1 MSIVLLYLLKANLVI
16 SIFFLAYYCLMR
28 TEKFFR
34 LNRIVL
40 LSAIGLAFLLPLLP
54 SMENAAESRLGRGM
68 SSLSPFSHA
77 EHPFSKA
84 QDTAT
89 VSTPAQALVSI
100 PSKNNTFS
108 ISQAVDLLEW
118 VYFLVVGLLLL
129 RLLFQIQQVGRIIRR
144 SRREKVNGI
153 VYCYHE
159 RDLPVFSFFH
169 YLVMNK
175 GQYPPIEVDQIIAH
189 EQVHIRQVHNFDL
202 LLVEVIHAFFWINP
216 LLVGFKRTVKL
227 NLEFIADKAVLD
239 SGADPSS
246 YQYSM
251 LSCLRPSGL
260 PLVNLFASSKIKT
273 RIHMMNKKNSPLRNL
288 YKYTLALPLLA
299 GAYFIVNP
307 LKARSTPLTSPQEAP
322 LPPRQ
327 DLKAFEG
334 FYQADFNRD
343 SYIQIRA
350 TGDQLILKQLWDEEE
365 IVFKQQSSLDFSNQ
379 DKKFPLKF
387 TKNDQGEVVQV
398 LAFNR
403 DHWNKVTNYA
413 PPKYIHLQPE
423 ELKPFEGYYQN
434 KRDDGKMMYLQIESS
449 PEGLLLRQG
458 WDGREIKFSPKSA
471 IEFLGQNGSFPLEFT
486 KDNNGNVT
494 QVLAFH
500 RDLWKKMQDPSAAVI
515 KREVK
520 LEPAQ
525 LKAMEGK
532 YQMQDGNKISIKAES
547 EGIILKQLWDNKEI
561 HLVPSSTTDFFSKEE
576 FLSKGAGMHLVFKT
590 DKNGVAT
597 EFIAFER
604 DRWTKIKE

>member
-1 MSIVLLYLLKANLVI
+1 MSTFLLYLLKANLVI
-16 SIFFLAYYCLMR
+16 SIFFLAYYGLLR

-40 LSAIGLAFLLPLLP
+40 LSAIGLALLLPLLP
-54 SMENAAESRLGRGM
+54 SMENATESRLGRGM
-68 SSLSPFSHA
+68 SDLSPFSHW

-84 QDTAT
+84 PVTAT
-89 VSTPAQALVSI
+89 VSTPAQAPVSI
-100 PSKNNTFS
+100 SPSKNNMFS
-108 ISQAVDLLEW
+108 ISRVVNLIDW
-118 VYFLVVGLLLL
+118 VYLLVVAVLLL
-129 RLLFQIQQVGRIIRR
+129 RLLFQIQQVCRIISR
-144 SRREKVNGI
+144 SRREKMNGI
-153 VYCYHE
+153 VYCHHE
-159 RDLPVFSFFH
+159 LDLPVFSFFH
-169 YLVMNK
+169 YLVMNRE
-175 GQYPPIEVDQIIAH
+175 QYPPTAVDQIIAH

-202 LLVEVIHAFFWINP
+202 LLAEVMHAFFWINP
-216 LLVGFKRTVKL
+216 LLIGFKRTVKL

-239 SGADPSS
+239 GGADATF

-273 RIHMMNKKNSPLRNL
+273 RIHMMNKQHSPLRNL

-307 LKARSTPLTSPQEAP
+307 LKARSTPMNSPQEAV
-322 LPPRQ
+322 LPARQ

-334 FYQADFNRD
+334 YYQADFNKD

-350 TGDQLILKQLWDEEE
+350 TGDQLILKQLWDDKE
-365 IVFKQQSSLDFSNQ
+365 IFFKQQSSLEFSNL

-387 TKNDQGEVVQV
+387 FKNDQGAVVQV

-423 ELKPFEGYYQN
+423 ALKPFEGNYQM
-434 KRDDGKMMYLQIESS
+434 RWDDGKMGYLQIESI
-449 PEGLLLRQG
+449 PDGLILRQG
-458 WDGREIKFSPKSA
+458 WDGREIKFRPKSA
-471 IEFLGQNGSFPLEFT
+471 TEFLGQNGSFPLEFT
-486 KDNNGNVT
+486 KDDNGNVT
-494 QVLAFH
+494 QMLAFH
-500 RDLWKKMQDPSAAVI
+500 HDLWKKMQDPSAAVI

-525 LKAMEGK
+525 LKALEGE

-547 EGIILKQLWDNKEI
+547 EGIVLKQLWDNEAI
-561 HLVPSSTTDFFSKEE
+561 HLVPASSTEFFSKER
-576 FLSKGAGMHLVFKT
+576 GMPLVFKT
-590 DKNGVAT
+590 DKNGMAT
-597 EFIAFER
+597 EFTAFER
-604 DRWTKIKE
+604 DHWTKIQ

>member
-1 MSIVLLYLLKANLVI
+1 MSTVLLYLLKANLVI

-28 TEKFFR
+28 KEKFFR
-34 LNRIVL
+34 LNRIIL
-40 LSAIGLAFLLPLLP
+40 LTIIGLAFLLPLLP
-54 SMENAAESRLGRGM
+54 SMERATESRLGRGM
-68 SSLSPFSHA
+68 SGLSPFSHW

-84 QDTAT
+84 PDTAS
-89 VSTPAQALVSI
+89 VSTSAQAQGTI
-100 PSKNNTFS
+100 PQPKNNTIS
-108 ISQAVDLLEW
+108 ISRVVNFLEW
-118 VYFLVVGLLLL
+118 VYFLVVVALLL
-129 RLLFQIQQVGRIIRR
+129 RLLFQIQQVCRIITG
-144 SRREKVNGI
+144 SRREKMNGI

-169 YLVMNK
+169 YLVMNRE
-175 GQYPPIEVDQIIAH
+175 QYEPAAVDQIIAH

-202 LLVEVIHAFFWINP
+202 LLAEVMHALFWVNP
-216 LLVGFKRTVKL
+216 LFVGFKRTVKL

-251 LSCLRPSGL
+251 LSCLRPAGL

-273 RIHMMNKKNSPLRNL
+273 RIYMMNKRNSPIRNL

-299 GAYFIVNP
+299 GSYFIVNP
-307 LKARSTPLTSPQEAP
+307 IKARSTPLISPLEAP
-322 LPPRQ
+322 RTARQ

-334 FYQADFNRD
+334 YYQADFNKD
-343 SYIQIRA
+343 VHIQIRA
-350 TGDQLILKQLWDEEE
+350 SGDQLILKQQWDEKE
-365 IVFKQQSSLDFSNQ
+365 IVFKQQSALEFSNE

-387 TKNDQGEVVQV
+387 FKNDQGVVVQV

-423 ELKPFEGYYQN
+423 ALKPFEGYYQMMH
-434 KRDDGKMMYLQIESS
+434 DGKMNYIQIESI
-449 PEGLLLRQG
+449 PDGLTLRQG
-458 WDGREIKFSPKSA
+458 WDGKEIKFSPKSA
-471 IEFLGQNGSFPLEFT
+471 TEFLGDNGCFSLEFT
-486 KDNNGNVT
+486 KDGNGNVT

-515 KREVK
+515 KKEVK

-525 LKAMEGK
+525 LKGLEGEYQMEG
-532 YQMQDGNKISIKAES
+532 GNKISIKAES
-547 EGIILKQLWDNKEI
+547 GGLVLKQLWDNEVI
-561 HLVPSSTTDFFSKEE
+561 HLVPASPTEFFSKEN
-576 FLSKGAGMHLVFKT
+576 GMPLVFKT

-597 EFIAFER
+597 EFIAFEK
-604 DRWTKIKE
+604 DHWTKIQK